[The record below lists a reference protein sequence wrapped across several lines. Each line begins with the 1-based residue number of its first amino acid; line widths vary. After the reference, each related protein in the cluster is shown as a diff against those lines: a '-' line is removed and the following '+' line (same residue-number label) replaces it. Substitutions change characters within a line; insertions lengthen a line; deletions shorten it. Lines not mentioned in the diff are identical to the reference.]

1 MCLHLCYVNKRE
13 IFPNKKQKNIIMTNF
28 NVPTRKEVSSTN
40 QAIFDNLEKA
50 VGFVPNIY
58 ATMATSEH
66 ALKNFL
72 DFANA
77 KSSLKTKEKEVINL
91 AVSELNQCQ
100 YCLSAHTAIAGM
112 NGFAP
117 EQIIELRS
125 GAASFDEKLDAL
137 AKLSRNI
144 AENRGATN
152 STVLEAFYNAGW
164 TKENLVDV
172 INQVG
177 EITITNYL
185 HRTTEVPVDFP
196 AAKAL

>member
-1 MCLHLCYVNKRE
+1 
-13 IFPNKKQKNIIMTNF
+13 MTNF
-28 NVPTRKEVSSTN
+28 NVPTRSEVSAGN
-40 QAIFDNLEKA
+40 QEIFDNLEKA

-58 ATMATSEH
+58 ATMASSEN

-72 DFANA
+72 DFANS

-91 AVSELNQCQ
+91 AVSEINQCQ

-112 NGFAP
+112 NGFTP
-117 EQIIELRS
+117 SQIIELRS
-125 GAASFDEKLDAL
+125 GYASFDAKLDAL

-144 AENRGATN
+144 VDNRGAAN
-152 STVLEAFYNAGW
+152 PEILNNFFSAGW
-164 TKENLVDV
+164 TKENLMDV

-185 HRTTEVPVDFP
+185 HKVADVPVDFP
-196 AAKAL
+196 AAQPLESAAV